1 MSLTSTSCQVAVYT
15 TSFDKRRQNLTPPFE
30 WVDHAKNGFNPLDAN
45 SLSIRVGVSTAAL
58 SPSIKLRQL
67 AAISPGSKEMAAS
80 GSIEAQPF
88 LFPIPLEALAATR
101 VVAALELGGNSATP
115 IAVASTPPLSKT
127 GFVSFMGE
135 MNPLMGG
142 RVSIPF
148 VSTSNAIPL
157 FPMGSVVGFLTL
169 EVVVTTP
176 LSHPLAHIPPRESF
190 SWPSA
195 SAVVVGHRG
204 LGMNLANRKLQL
216 GENTIASFAQAL
228 KMGVAFVEFDAQV
241 SKDGR
246 VLLYHDSLMNETG
259 FPVQLNDLTEAQ
271 FLALKPSHG
280 VCADP
285 QLGNPS
291 PNLRRSASVGSIPA
305 VAQTPSARETQS
317 RAKIPWKGNFLG
329 CIQEPFT
336 TLKIALETLPMSL
349 GFNVEIKYP
358 LPDEVEMESLKT
370 MECNKFVDA
379 IIETVLQYGKDRHI
393 VFSSFNA
400 EAARMTKLKQ
410 SRYPVLFLTMG
421 GKHETMDPR
430 LNSVLAAARFAKLNN
445 LDGIVSDAT
454 PILQDLSLIEQAKEI
469 MGPGKL
475 VVTYGGLNCVPG
487 NAKKLESAGLNGIIV
502 DAVRQ
507 VLEDTRLE
515 QVALKHAVAPARED
529 RQKLSALAETLSA
542 QLHTPMKLE
551 AANECIH
558 NTLVSPQSFACAK
571 CAAEFPPSI
580 TIRAQAKAVDD
591 ALRRAKRCVA
601 EYADK
606 QLTSAQDLT
615 HLSTRIQT
623 LSAKSHAQTQASNAL
638 KAACVLETAKVLD
651 LVEKRLAVLGERDAL
666 VEEIEDRTQE
676 LFEKANGLVADEAKR
691 RYVSQTRV
699 RTLESELED
708 LEGQLAMEKMQ
719 SSELRAKMEELRQL
733 KEAAEAEKAAETAT
747 DAAEAELAVEN
758 ADSEARSEENA
769 IKSVLD
775 AVSASLSE
783 SPQRESPEGTGA
795 EDSAGADAE
804 GPTPVPS
811 ARLRSASASAIL
823 LTAPPVPAIEPDAQ
837 LLQDLQSFIKECG
850 VTKLTKLHTLPFL
863 KTCLEED
870 VLPCLKF
877 GGNPRTATRKLV
889 DAILVNSCF
898 LEEMN
903 ASQIEAV
910 QSYHNSL
917 KEALDAQ
924 TAHNTNPNKSNSPSK
939 NSPTMSLQQ
948 ANTVL
953 HAAVASMNQTAT
965 HQLFQRTV
973 LQALWTTASSSSSA
987 TTPLPA
993 SIVLY
998 GCPACGCTPAVTRHH
1013 FKISDSNTDKWI
1025 PICIHCRG
1033 RLLAV
1038 CEFYNF
1044 VRHLKLGLYSTR
1056 AESDIYAEVI
1066 GLRGRM
1072 WEARCG
1078 GGFSVP
1084 SSALAAGAGVNGVI
1098 GGMASKGKNS
1108 LRPDSVLFDGLD
1120 VGV

>member
-1 MSLTSTSCQVAVYT
+1 MVLNKADDKLEQRMS
-15 TSFDKRRQNLTPPFE
+15 NLNT
-30 WVDHAKNGFNPLDAN
+30 A
-45 SLSIRVGVSTAAL
+45 TAA
-58 SPSIKLRQL
+58 
-67 AAISPGSKEMAAS
+67 
-80 GSIEAQPF
+80 
-88 LFPIPLEALAATR
+88 
-101 VVAALELGGNSATP
+101 
-115 IAVASTPPLSKT
+115 PLS
-127 GFVSFMGE
+127 
-135 MNPLMGG
+135 
-142 RVSIPF
+142 
-148 VSTSNAIPL
+148 
-157 FPMGSVVGFLTL
+157 
-169 EVVVTTP
+169 
-176 LSHPLAHIPPRESF
+176 
-190 SWPSA
+190 
-195 SAVVVGHRG
+195 
-204 LGMNLANRKLQL
+204 
-216 GENTIASFAQAL
+216 
-228 KMGVAFVEFDAQV
+228 
-241 SKDGR
+241 
-246 VLLYHDSLMNETG
+246 
-259 FPVQLNDLTEAQ
+259 
-271 FLALKPSHG
+271 
-280 VCADP
+280 
-285 QLGNPS
+285 
-291 PNLRRSASVGSIPA
+291 
-305 VAQTPSARETQS
+305 
-317 RAKIPWKGNFLG
+317 
-329 CIQEPFT
+329 
-336 TLKIALETLPMSL
+336 
-349 GFNVEIKYP
+349 
-358 LPDEVEMESLKT
+358 
-370 MECNKFVDA
+370 
-379 IIETVLQYGKDRHI
+379 
-393 VFSSFNA
+393 
-400 EAARMTKLKQ
+400 
-410 SRYPVLFLTMG
+410 
-421 GKHETMDPR
+421 
-430 LNSVLAAARFAKLNN
+430 
-445 LDGIVSDAT
+445 
-454 PILQDLSLIEQAKEI
+454 
-469 MGPGKL
+469 
-475 VVTYGGLNCVPG
+475 
-487 NAKKLESAGLNGIIV
+487 
-502 DAVRQ
+502 
-507 VLEDTRLE
+507 TRLE
-515 QVALKHAVAPARED
+515 QVALKHAIAPGRED
-529 RQKLSALAETLSA
+529 RLKLSALAETLSA

-733 KEAAEAEKAAETAT
+733 KEANEAEKAAETAT
-747 DAAEAELAVEN
+747 DAIETEQHVLEN
-758 ADSEARSEENA
+758 APSDPKSDDHA

-783 SPQRESPEGTGA
+783 SPQRESPEVTAA
-795 EDSAGADAE
+795 EESPVDAD
-804 GPTPVPS
+804 GPTPVPT

-823 LTAPPVPAIEPDAQ
+823 LTASPAPAIEPDAQ

-924 TAHNTNPNKSNSPSK
+924 TAHNANPNKSNSPSK

-948 ANTVL
+948 ANTIL

-998 GCPACGCTPAVTRHH
+998 GCPACGCAPAVTRHH

-1056 AESDIYAEVI
+1056 AEADIYAEVI

-1084 SSALAAGAGVNGVI
+1084 SSALASGSGVSGGI